1 MNANAALAIREP
13 RGRKQRL
20 HIQAVFSGRWHGD
33 LRCQAAQ
40 RSNPSVKR
48 TPNGLGRLQA
58 RWLLSFRRPKPS
70 GSAYLKR

>member
-1 MNANAALAIREP
+1 MNANTAMVIREP
-13 RGRKQRL
+13 RRRKQRL
-20 HIQAVFSGRWHGD
+20 HIQAVFSSGRHRD

-58 RWLLSFRRPKPS
+58 RWLLFFRRPKPLVHPRR
-70 GSAYLKR
+70 A

>member
-1 MNANAALAIREP
+1 MNTNTALAVREQ
-13 RGRKQRL
+13 RRRKQCL
-20 HIQAVFSGRWHGD
+20 HTRAAFSGRWHGD

-58 RWLLSFRRPKPS
+58 RWLLSFRRPKPL